1 MRRFIVKGPRQ
12 LTDAANAAQE
22 ILPLLKGWTPY
33 KVILAGMGGSA
44 LGGGIVEAL
53 SLLDM
58 APDRARFHVARD
70 YELRV
75 PVSPETLVMAISYS
89 GETEETLSAYRQA
102 VDGGARVIAV
112 ASGGALLDA
121 AAKDAAKGVLSVR
134 IPPQAKDFQPRFSLY
149 FTSGLLLSILDGLGF
164 LRRTFDA
171 TALRADLEGRM
182 DAAEAGGPE
191 IAQFL
196 EGRIPVVYS
205 SSCLEFGLAR
215 IWRIKLHENAKIPAL
230 SGSLPEANHNEMI
243 GFDAAFAED
252 FAFLLLPD
260 PWMHPRVKDRFRLF
274 AEVMERQGYPCRSV
288 PLAPD
293 APDPL
298 TAIYGSLLL
307 ADWVTAALAEY
318 RGVDPVSIPVIQD
331 FKARLGPW
339 KAS

>member
-1 MRRFIVKGPRQ
+1 MRRFIVEGPRQ
-12 LTDAANAAQE
+12 LTDAADAAKE
-22 ILPLLKGWTPY
+22 VLPQLRGWIPDRL
-33 KVILAGMGGSA
+33 VLAGMGGSA

-75 PVSPETLVMAISYS
+75 PVNRETLVIAISYS

-102 VDGGARVIAV
+102 VDAGARVVAV

-121 AAKDAAKGVLSVR
+121 AAADASRGVLSVR
-134 IPPQAKDFQPRFSLY
+134 IPPQAEDFQPRFSLY
-149 FTSGLLLSILDGLGF
+149 FTSGFLLSILGGLGF

-171 TALRADLEGRM
+171 AALREDLDGRM
-182 DAAEAGGPE
+182 GAAEARGPE
-191 IAQFL
+191 VAEFL
-196 EGRIPVVYS
+196 DGRIPVVYS
-205 SSCLEFGLAR
+205 SSCLESGLSR
-215 IWRIKLHENAKIPAL
+215 IWRIKLHENAKVPAL

-243 GFDAAFAED
+243 GFDAAFAGD

-260 PWMHPRVKDRFRLF
+260 PWMHPRVGERFRLF
-274 AEVMERQGYPCRSV
+274 AEVMGRQGYACKSV
-288 PLAPD
+288 PLASD
-293 APDPL
+293 AADPL

-307 ADWVTAALAEY
+307 ADWVTAALAER
-318 RGVDPVSIPVIQD
+318 RGVDPVAIPVIQD

-339 KAS
+339 KAP